1 MTIQTPNY
9 YVKNLKDLNT
19 RYNII
24 LSEFKTTWPKHKT
37 HPSITQYSDSIKTDE
52 ENLEELQADFFQL
65 KNDLEN
71 NIREILRNIRRTNI
85 KIGILNKDNEVLST
99 KLNRMN
105 NSNAASIGMVDD
117 IQLRYNQYLLGNVIF
132 GFAIIAFGYNKFNGK

>member
-24 LSEFKTTWPKHKT
+24 LSEFKTTWPKYKT
-37 HPSITQYSDSIKTDE
+37 YPSITQYSDSIKTDE

-65 KNDLEN
+65 KNDLES
-71 NIREILRNIRRTNI
+71 NIREILKNIRRTNI
-85 KIGILNKDNEVLST
+85 KIGILNKENEILST
-99 KLNRMN
+99 RLNRMK
-105 NSNAASIGMVDD
+105 NSNAASVGMVDD

-132 GFAIIAFGYNKFNGK
+132 GFAIIAFGYNKFNRK